1 VTPPGCR
8 VGRWV
13 VLAVLVGLALT
24 GCDRPGP
31 AASEL
36 REAAARTLAQDV
48 AFTLSAR
55 TDTPPDAAEDAPLAA
70 MLATFEL
77 SGVREAGGRYAF
89 AVDIGGTMPLL
100 EARGGAGDPLLLR
113 SGLGALLGA
122 EGDPASELGPQLDEL
137 GLEGDQR
144 DALIAGFA
152 GDWIALSDADDVG
165 DLAGRALGEE
175 TGGDDGA
182 GGPDGEGGDPFDLER
197 LFAELEVTSAR
208 DVGDVR
214 RFEVVVDA
222 QDWLG
227 SDLDAAAQDG
237 GLDVPAAVP
246 GTVTVRDGMVH
257 EVRLQLGAAADGD
270 QPEGQESGGL
280 DLVLVLRDHG
290 EVRFPEPVT
299 PVVEV
304 TVAELA
310 ELLSLLGAEEG

>member
-1 VTPPGCR
+1 
-8 VGRWV
+8 

-24 GCDRPGP
+24 GCDRSGS
-31 AASEL
+31 AEAEL
-36 REAAARTLAQDV
+36 REATARTLAQDV

-55 TDTPPDAAEDAPLAA
+55 TDAPPAAGEDAPLAA

-152 GDWIALSDADDVG
+152 GDWIALSDADDVS
-165 DLAGRALGEE
+165 DLAGRALGDE
-175 TGGDDGA
+175 TGGDDVA
-182 GGPDGEGGDPFDLER
+182 GGPDDEGGDPFDLER

-227 SDLDAAAQDG
+227 RDLDAAARDG
-237 GLDVPAAVP
+237 GIEVPASVP
-246 GTVTVRDGMVH
+246 GTVTVRDGVVH
-257 EVRLQLGAAADGD
+257 EVRLQLEAAGDGNQPDGEADG
-270 QPEGQESGGL
+270 EAGGGL
-280 DLVLVLRDHG
+280 DVVLVLRDHG

-310 ELLSLLGAEEG
+310 ELLSLLGGEEG